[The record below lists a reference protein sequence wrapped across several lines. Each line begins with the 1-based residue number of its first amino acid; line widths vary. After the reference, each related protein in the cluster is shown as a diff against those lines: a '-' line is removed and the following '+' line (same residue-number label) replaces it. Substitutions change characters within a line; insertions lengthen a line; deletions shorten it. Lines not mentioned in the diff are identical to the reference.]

1 MSSLEI
7 SKISVQIDEKLLFK
21 DFSLVLHSGQIAALY
36 APTGTGKTTLLNI
49 IANINLGEN
58 VLCQGHINRDYSK
71 VSYVFQEHRLI
82 PALSVLKN
90 VMLPIEKIFGSEKA
104 EDKALEMLR
113 LVELD
118 HKCNEKAEKLSG
130 GEKQRAAIARAF
142 VYPADLFLL
151 DEPFSSQ
158 DENKKQ
164 KLIELT
170 KELVQKEG
178 RMALVVSHNKEDFAK
193 LGADIFTL
201 SPE

>member
-7 SKISVQIDEKLLFK
+7 KKLSVQLNQNFLFK
-21 DFSLVLHSGQIAALY
+21 DFSLQLCSGQIAALY

-49 IANINLGEN
+49 IANISNSEN
-58 VLCQGHINRDYSK
+58 ILCQGQIVKDYTK
-71 VSYVFQEHRLI
+71 VSYVFQEHTLI
-82 PALSVLKN
+82 PGISVLKN
-90 VMLPIEKIFGSEKA
+90 VMLPIEKIFGVKNA

-118 HKCNEKAEKLSG
+118 HKCNQKPEKLSG

-158 DENKKQ
+158 DETKKQ

-178 RMALVVSHNKEDFAK
+178 RMALIVSHNKDDFAK
-193 LGADIFTL
+193 LGAQIYTL
-201 SPE
+201 